1 MEDDEV
7 AETAVVFPDAFRV
20 GTAIRTNSMLARAA
34 VGTRSGFARCG
45 RRCRFARADGKPRRF
60 RAAVV
65 SASTSFSD
73 DIRGYDRTATSSGSG
88 AGDRTATSG
97 GPSRGG
103 SGAPAGVTVS
113 VPHLTALLLDLNA
126 EGRRIIRGVVD
137 RGDLGLVNK
146 NDVGVVGERERDVKK
161 FLYEYDPAV
170 DAQTEA
176 DRRVEAHVLRALH
189 AFCPELRVVAEESYE
204 NPDAAIPESDDFAD
218 LPNDVGATV
227 APFPTSPT
235 RGHAGAHAPVTA
247 EARAALAGVDDGAF
261 VSVSGRAREST
272 ERKDLEKGL
281 DWPPHLL
288 EPVDAS
294 RLTVF
299 VDPLDGTNEFAA
311 GARECVT
318 CLMGVAVDGSP
329 VVGIIGQPFFER
341 DEKKKNANDAGR
353 VVWGGRGLGVMGA
366 ETKASPESLPSS
378 SDVDNKKRMV
388 CAVNRATRDVRVD
401 KAIARLN
408 LDARFRVSATGF
420 HFLTLL
426 EGKADCALLLREGT
440 KKWDSC
446 PGEAL
451 LRARGGCVTDA
462 AGRLYDYGDG
472 AMALNLSGL
481 ISSRDARTHARLVDA
496 AVAVARETAAEEDRP
511 PRQKTTGKDDV
522 PNALSRPSLHF
533 PLNVR
538 DLSVRPPVL
547 PPAPAGGWQALTV
560 DVGGCLLTPKERV
573 VDTYVRLARSL
584 GLDARRADADSVMRA
599 IRDGFAAPIPV
610 GNPPGVRYVGDGKAF
625 WRPLVR
631 RAMEGD
637 IEVTKLPPLDDS
649 LIENALDALYAHYE
663 KPESWHVAPRAIESL
678 RALRENGVAVA
689 VVSNWDTRLPVL
701 LRTCGFDE
709 TALDTVVCSAEV
721 LADKP
726 DRAIFDIALHR
737 LRAKNLFLDD
747 SPARVVHVGDSSVN
761 DVDGAARAGFGGAV
775 LWNSAP
781 RNGCVFDFQELA
793 MEILASRRAT

>member
-1 MEDDEV
+1 MRRGLDDDEV
-7 AETAVVFPDAFRV
+7 VFVFFETTVVFPDAFRV
-20 GTAIRTNSMLARAA
+20 GTAIRTNLMLARAA

-45 RRCRFARADGKPRRF
+45 RRCRSARADGKPRRF

-73 DIRGYDRTATSSGSG
+73 DIRGFDRTATSSGS
-88 AGDRTATSG
+88 RV
-97 GPSRGG
+97 G

-146 NDVGVVGERERDVKK
+146 NDVGVVGDFSRDVKK
-161 FLYEYDPAV
+161 RENTRTTSSFLYEYDPEI

-176 DRRVEAHVLRALH
+176 DRRVEAHVLRALR
-189 AFCPELRVVAEESYE
+189 AFCPELTVVAEESYE
-204 NPDAAIPESDDFAD
+204 NPDAAVPESDDFAD
-218 LPNDVGATV
+218 LPNDVAASV
-227 APFPTSPT
+227 APFPASPKQ
-235 RGHAGAHAPVTA
+235 GHAGAHAPVTN
-247 EARAALAGVDDGAF
+247 EARAALAG
-261 VSVSGRAREST
+261 
-272 ERKDLEKGL
+272 GL

-294 RLTVF
+294 RVTVF

-341 DEKKKNANDAGR
+341 DETNANDANANDAFFQRAGR
-353 VVWGGRGLGVMGA
+353 VVWGGRGIGVMGV
-366 ETKASPESLPSS
+366 ETEAMTESFPEYFPS
-378 SDVDNKKRMV
+378 VEGLNKNRMV

-408 LDARFRVSATGF
+408 LDARFKVSATGF

-462 AGRLYDYGDG
+462 AGRLYDYGDKE
-472 AMALNLSGL
+472 MALNLSGL

-496 AVAVARETAAEEDRP
+496 AVAVARETAAEEDRTPRSTP
-511 PRQKTTGKDDV
+511 P
-522 PNALSRPSLHF
+522 PSRSLHF

-573 VDTYVRLARSL
+573 VETYVRLARSL
-584 GLDARRADADSVMRA
+584 GLDARRANEDSVMRA
-599 IRDGFAAPIPV
+599 IRDGFSKPIPP

-631 RAMEGD
+631 QAMQGD
-637 IEVTKLPPLDDS
+637 IEVTKLPPLDDE
-649 LIENALDALYAHYE
+649 IVENALDALYAHYE
-663 KPESWHVAPRAIESL
+663 KPSSWHVAPRSVESL
-678 RALRENGVAVA
+678 RLLRENGVAVA
-689 VVSNWDTRLPVL
+689 VVSNWDTRLPSL

-709 TALDTVVCSAEV
+709 TVLDTVVCSAEV

-726 DRAIFDIALHR
+726 DRGIFDVALER
-737 LRAKNLFLDD
+737 LRAKNAFHDD
-747 SPARVVHVGDSSVN
+747 SPSRVVHVGDSSVN
-761 DVDGAARAGFGGAV
+761 DVDGASIAGFGGAM

-793 MEILASRRAT
+793 MEILESRRAR

>member
-1 MEDDEV
+1 MSVSTYDEV
-7 AETAVVFPDAFRV
+7 ADTAVVFPDAFRV
-20 GTAIRTNSMLARAA
+20 GTAIRTNLMLARAA

-45 RRCRFARADGKPRRF
+45 RRCRSARADGKPRRF

-73 DIRGYDRTATSSGSG
+73 DIRGFDRTATSSGSG
-88 AGDRTATSG
+88 VGDRTATS
-97 GPSRGG
+97 PSRGG

-146 NDVGVVGERERDVKK
+146 NDVGVVGDFSRDVKK
-161 FLYEYDPAV
+161 PQTPRTTSSFLYEYDPEI

-176 DRRVEAHVLRALH
+176 DRRVEAHVLRALR
-189 AFCPELRVVAEESYE
+189 AFCPELTVVAEESYE

-218 LPNDVGATV
+218 LPNDVAATV
-227 APFPTSPT
+227 APFPASPKK
-235 RGHAGAHAPVTA
+235 GHAGAHAPVTN
-247 EARAALAGVDDGAF
+247 EARAALAG
-261 VSVSGRAREST
+261 
-272 ERKDLEKGL
+272 GL

-294 RLTVF
+294 RVTVF

-329 VVGIIGQPFFER
+329 VVGIIGQPFFCSR
-341 DEKKKNANDAGR
+341 DETNANDANANDAFFQRAGR
-353 VVWGGRGLGVMGA
+353 VVWGGRGIGVIGV
-366 ETKASPESLPSS
+366 ETEASAKSFPS
-378 SDVDNKKRMV
+378 VEGLNKTRMV

-408 LDARFRVSATGF
+408 LDARFKVSATGF

-462 AGRLYDYGDG
+462 AGRLYDYGDKE
-472 AMALNLSGL
+472 MALNLSGL
-481 ISSRDARTHARLVDA
+481 VSSRDARTHARLVDA
-496 AVAVARETAAEEDRP
+496 AVAVARETAAEEDRT
-511 PRQKTTGKDDV
+511 PRST
-522 PNALSRPSLHF
+522 PSLSRSLHF
-533 PLNVR
+533 PLNVHG
-538 DLSVRPPVL
+538 LSVRPPVL

-573 VDTYVRLARSL
+573 VETYVRLARSL
-584 GLDARRADADSVMRA
+584 GLDARRANEDSVMRA
-599 IRDGFAAPIPV
+599 IRDGFSKPIPP

-631 RAMEGD
+631 QAMQGD
-637 IEVTKLPPLDDS
+637 IEVTKLPPLDDE
-649 LIENALDALYAHYE
+649 IVENALDALYAHYE
-663 KPESWHVAPRAIESL
+663 KPSSWHVAPRSVESL
-678 RALRENGVAVA
+678 RLLRENGVAVA
-689 VVSNWDTRLPVL
+689 VVSNWDTRLPSL

-709 TALDTVVCSAEV
+709 TVLDTVVCSAEV

-726 DRAIFDIALHR
+726 DRGIFDVALER
-737 LRAKNLFLDD
+737 LRLKNAFHDD
-747 SPARVVHVGDSSVN
+747 SPSRVVHVGDSSVN
-761 DVDGAARAGFGGAV
+761 DVDGASIAGFGGAM

-793 MEILASRRAT
+793 MEILESRRAR